1 MWNTTQFPAQTSDQ
15 WVSKLY
21 LYGLIV
27 LPLSCIY
34 QYWRAWEGE
43 KLKSILQAVV
53 RPPYLS
59 VCSTSRYDIGK
70 TLQHSTLLYCT
81 DSYST
86 ELCQLHWLMSPSL
99 LAASLSRS
107 AACVTQH
114 VESLLHYPHQVEAE
128 DTHVITPHF
137 DEQIR
142 RSHRVRNHQIRVDR
156 SVKLAKYLTTGLSAI
171 LLAES
176 LEYFSNEVRSQSS
189 SNWSRLILKVWH
201 WCSDQR
207 VLGPALSFALWF
219 VNLSL

>member
-1 MWNTTQFPAQTSDQ
+1 MDWS
-15 WVSKLY
+15 SC
-21 LYGLIV
+21 
-27 LPLSCIY
+27 LSCIY
-34 QYWRAWEGE
+34 QYWRAWAGE

-59 VCSTSRYDIGK
+59 VCSTSRYDIGT
-70 TLQHSTLLYCT
+70 TLQHSTVLYCT

-99 LAASLSRS
+99 LAASVSRS

-156 SVKLAKYLTTGLSAI
+156 SVRLAKYLTTGLSAI

-189 SNWSRLILKVWH
+189 SNWSRLILRVWH